1 MSGSHSEQ
9 SGGLRILRCRR
20 PDPSPASKWISA
32 ASQYF
37 FKSGNRWLR
46 LVIWALAIALLT
58 PRLWT
63 QPVYLD
69 EIKNPAAEFK
79 DWRQFWIGRQVRF
92 LPGVLRNSDQPFF
105 EFSTS
110 IERWYESHP
119 GPSELIGRTA
129 RFERVFHFAPL
140 PGTIHFIGQFQ
151 SRYLWQLRLDDNGEV
166 LYFRDSG
173 AGVPQT
179 FAFVEIL
186 NHVKQLTNL
195 EFWAKDERFLY
206 SVANDTII
214 PLKNLEKVQVVQVE
228 MGEYGNFPTRI
239 FIRKENGQVGY
250 LTTSTVEAFGKR
262 WFMENPR
269 LLYPAWDND
278 IWQLIQRRTIRSGM
292 EPAMVLLSWGE
303 PVQKDTVQ
311 TLGQQMIIWKYQGVN
326 QTTYTLEFL
335 DNRLAFIDY

>member
-1 MSGSHSEQ
+1 MSGSQIEQ
-9 SGGLRILRCRR
+9 SGGVPVLLFRR
-20 PDPSPASKWISA
+20 PEPFPAGKTVSGAKPIF
-32 ASQYF
+32 ASEY
-37 FKSGNRWLR
+37 RCLR
-46 LVIWALAIALLT
+46 LLMVILAIALTMPGL
-58 PRLWT
+58 RA

-92 LPGVLRNSDQPFF
+92 LPGVLRNNDQPFF

-119 GPSELIGRTA
+119 GPQELIGRTA

-140 PGTIHFIGQFQ
+140 PGTMHFIGPFQ
-151 SRYLWQLRLDDNGEV
+151 TRYLWQLRFDDNGEV

-173 AGVPQT
+173 SGVPQT
-179 FAFVEIL
+179 FAFVEIFD
-186 NHVKQLTNL
+186 HVKQLINL

-206 SVANDTII
+206 SVANDTIL

-239 FIRKENGQVGY
+239 FLRKENGQIGY
-250 LTTSTVEAFGKR
+250 LTTPTVEAFGRR

-269 LLYPAWDND
+269 FLYPSWDND
-278 IWQLIQRRTIRSGM
+278 IWQLIQSRTIRSGM
-292 EPAMVLLSWGE
+292 EPAMVQLSWGT
-303 PVQKDTVQ
+303 PVETDTVQ
-311 TLGQQMIIWKYQGVN
+311 TMGQRMVIWKYQGVN

-335 DNRLAFIDY
+335 DDRLAFIDY